1 MLYRETGQFKT
12 TYQRDMAIF
21 PIRQDRWVLIA
32 AVVFA
37 VVGIP
42 FIASQHVIA
51 GYLIPF
57 LIWVIAAIGL
67 NILTGYTGQLSLGH
81 GAFMA
86 VGAYSA
92 YNFASRIPELPIV
105 LVFILAGLVAA
116 IFGVLVGSPSLRIK
130 GFYLAVATLA
140 AQFFVEWVFATFPW
154 FVGGAASMVID
165 TPKMDIFGYPI
176 TSTLDNYYLV
186 LGFVV
191 VMTLLGKNLVR
202 SAIGRS
208 WMAIRDMDVAAE
220 VIGIRPLYAKLSAFA
235 VSSFFGGVAG
245 ALYAFCYVKSVDF
258 TAFDLFVSLKVLFM
272 IIIGGMGSILGCF
285 LGAAFIVM
293 LPIILNE
300 LAHGIFSGQIPS
312 ALISNLE
319 HMIFGGLIIFFLI
332 VEPHGLARLWMT
344 AKEKFRLWP
353 FPH

>member
-12 TYQRDMAIF
+12 SYKKDMAIF
-21 PIRQDRWVLIA
+21 PIRQDRWALIAVLI
-32 AVVFA
+32 VV
-37 VVGIP
+37 VVVVP
-42 FIASQHVIA
+42 LVATEHVMA
-51 GYLIPF
+51 GYLIPL

-86 VGAYSA
+86 VGAYAA
-92 YNFASRIPELPIV
+92 YNLASRIPELPII
-105 LVFILAGLVAA
+105 LVFLLAGLIAA
-116 IFGVLVGSPSLRIK
+116 VFGVLVGSPSLRIK

-140 AQFFVEWVFATFPW
+140 AQFFVEWAFATFPW

-165 TPKMDIFGYPI
+165 TPKMTIFGYHI
-176 TSTLDNYYLV
+176 TSTLDNYYLI

-191 VMTLLGKNLVR
+191 AGTLFAKNLVR
-202 SAIGRS
+202 SQIGRA

-220 VIGIRPLYAKLSAFA
+220 VIGIQPLYTKLSAFA
-235 VSSFFGGVAG
+235 VSSFYGGVAG

-285 LGAAFIVM
+285 LGATFIVA

-300 LAHGIFSGQIPS
+300 IAHLFAGRIPS
-312 ALISNLE
+312 ALLSNIE

-344 AKEKFRLWP
+344 TKEKLRLWP

>member
-105 LVFILAGLVAA
+105 LVFV
-116 IFGVLVGSPSLRIK
+116 K
-130 GFYLAVATLA
+130 
-140 AQFFVEWVFATFPW
+140 
-154 FVGGAASMVID
+154 
-165 TPKMDIFGYPI
+165 
-176 TSTLDNYYLV
+176 
-186 LGFVV
+186 
-191 VMTLLGKNLVR
+191 
-202 SAIGRS
+202 
-208 WMAIRDMDVAAE
+208 
-220 VIGIRPLYAKLSAFA
+220 
-235 VSSFFGGVAG
+235 
-245 ALYAFCYVKSVDF
+245 AL
-258 TAFDLFVSLKVLFM
+258 
-272 IIIGGMGSILGCF
+272 
-285 LGAAFIVM
+285 
-293 LPIILNE
+293 
-300 LAHGIFSGQIPS
+300 Q
-312 ALISNLE
+312 
-319 HMIFGGLIIFFLI
+319 
-332 VEPHGLARLWMT
+332 
-344 AKEKFRLWP
+344 
-353 FPH
+353 